1 MSPMKQTADIF
12 ERLRNGETI
21 PFDDPEY
28 PKLRDVAFSEC
39 SSLTSITIPYSATS
53 IGLDAFRG
61 CSSLTSVTIPDS
73 VTSIGWYAFYDCS
86 RLTDVY
92 FKGNVPQLP
101 GGEAFSKPSVIYY
114 KPGTRGWTNPWDG
127 RPTKEWIE

>member
-1 MSPMKQTADIF
+1 MKQTADIF

-39 SSLTSITIPYSATS
+39 SSLTSIAIPDGVNSVGAAAFAGCSGLKSATL
-53 IGLDAFRG
+53 GNG
-61 CSSLTSVTIPDS
+61 
-73 VTSIGWYAFYDCS
+73 VTSIGYGAFYDCS